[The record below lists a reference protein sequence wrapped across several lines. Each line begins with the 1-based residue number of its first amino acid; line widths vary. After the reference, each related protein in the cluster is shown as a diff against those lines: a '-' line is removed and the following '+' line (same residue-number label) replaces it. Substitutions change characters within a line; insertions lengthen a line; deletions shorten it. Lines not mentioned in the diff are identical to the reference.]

1 MRIEA
6 RNLVG
11 TGKWALLT
19 ATMLL
24 LVFIATAQQKVER
37 SNWQT
42 YSPEGAAFSVQVH
55 GTPLVPQGHIFD
67 PDDNDVAHNLIK
79 GGLRSRTYNFEV
91 NKADKRSFLVSVLEV
106 QLSKRRANKF
116 ITDSEV
122 KAVTNVIGDDIEH
135 SRVERRATE
144 DGEVS
149 RWSYKRKGGL
159 EDDDETDGIVSV
171 KRQGTHMVIVVVD
184 YDYATD
190 EDAEIK
196 LMLDS
201 LRLR

>member
-1 MRIEA
+1 MQIEA

-11 TGKWALLT
+11 TGKWALLIT
-19 ATMLL
+19 TMLS
-24 LVFIATAQQKVER
+24 LVFIVAAQQKVEC

-42 YSPEGAAFSVQVH
+42 YSPKGAAFSMQVPE
-55 GTPLVPQGHIFD
+55 TPSAPQGHIFD
-67 PDDNDVAHNLIK
+67 PDDNDVAHNLVG

-91 NKADKRSFLVSVLEV
+91 NKAGERRFLVSVLEV
-106 QLSKRRANKF
+106 QLSKRVNKF
-116 ITDSEV
+116 ITNSEV
-122 KAVTNVIGDDIEH
+122 EAVTNVIGDDIEH

-144 DGEVS
+144 EGDVS

-159 EDDDETDGIVSV
+159 EDDDETDGTVYV
-171 KRQGTHMVIVVVD
+171 KRRGTHMVIVVVD
-184 YDYATD
+184 YDHATD

-196 LMLDS
+196 VMLDS